1 MKITSFVRSFFK
13 PKVNIPKARNV
24 NKASNI
30 QINEK
35 LKIIKDYDAQNN
47 LVHTEELFIP
57 DTELGK
63 DFEQSFNKYSKFLK
77 NRRVIEEK

>member
-1 MKITSFVRSFFK
+1 MKITSLGKFFK
-13 PKVNIPKARNV
+13 PKVLTPKAKNADV
-24 NKASNI
+24 SSNI
-30 QINEK
+30 TVNEK

-47 LVHTEELFIP
+47 LVHTEKLFIP

-63 DFEQSFNKYSKFLK
+63 DFEQHFNKYSKFLK